1 MSIPDKKICWITATY
16 FLDVDLPVVPPL
28 MRWFDIDW
36 TIITTPLQIADD
48 SAYIKSKTD
57 CSHTMLCAPA

>member
-36 TIITTPLQIADD
+36 TIITLSLIH
-48 SAYIKSKTD
+48 I
-57 CSHTMLCAPA
+57 